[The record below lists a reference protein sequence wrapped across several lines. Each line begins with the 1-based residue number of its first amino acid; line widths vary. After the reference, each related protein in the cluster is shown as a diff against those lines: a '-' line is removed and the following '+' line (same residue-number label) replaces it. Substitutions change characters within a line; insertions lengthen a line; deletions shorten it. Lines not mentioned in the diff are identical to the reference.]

1 MIRPWHIY
9 EEAEEQGIQVHF
21 LRFEEVV
28 AMTVPGHMAIDT
40 EKLATT
46 AEETTVAAHELAH
59 SCTGSY
65 YGADATAE
73 ERQKQENAA
82 DRYAIRRYLPPEQLQ
97 QAVDS
102 GLTECWQLADYFGF
116 TEDFIRKAICFY
128 RCGNLA
134 DEQFLV
140 HD

>member
-1 MIRPWHIY
+1 MIRPWQIY
-9 EEAEEQGIQVHF
+9 REAEEAGIQVHF
-21 LRFEEVV
+21 LQFDEAV
-28 AMTVPGHMAIDT
+28 AISMPGHMAIDT
-40 EKLATT
+40 GKLSTT
-46 AEETTVAAHELAH
+46 AEETTVAAHELGH

-65 YGADATAE
+65 YQSHASAE
-73 ERQKQENAA
+73 ERQKQENMAE
-82 DRYAIRRYLPPEQLQ
+82 RYAIRRYLPPEKLQ

-102 GLTECWQLADYFGF
+102 GLTECWQLAEHFGF